1 MNPTSTSGPELQLPA
16 PLSPTNPNVVQEQAP
31 LPASYQPE
39 RSAAVPELL
48 PLPQVS
54 QPGLSSQAV
63 APAAVP
69 AGQTTQTADVPTTT
83 NVVVPDVADDQ
94 DLIEKEWV
102 SKAKQIVE
110 KTRNDPYQQSQELT
124 VFKSE
129 YMQKRY
135 NKSIKMS
142 E

>member
-16 PLSPTNPNVVQEQAP
+16 PMSHNLPGEQAP
-31 LPASYQPE
+31 IASSLQPE
-39 RSAAVPELL
+39 KVNLPTELL
-48 PLPQVS
+48 PLPQAPPLGVPS
-54 QPGLSSQAV
+54 QIAPINAAQVPQSVQLS
-63 APAAVP
+63 AVP
-69 AGQTTQTADVPTTT
+69 STT

>member
-16 PLSPTNPNVVQEQAP
+16 PLSPNTAYEQAP
-31 LPASYQPE
+31 APTPQQPE
-39 RSAAVPELL
+39 QATVNAELL
-48 PLPQVS
+48 PLPQAP
-54 QPGLSSQAV
+54 QPSLAGQA
-63 APAAVP
+63 APLLAMPIGQSAQTSAVP
-69 AGQTTQTADVPTTT
+69 ATT

>member
-1 MNPTSTSGPELQLPA
+1 MNPTTSTGPELQLP
-16 PLSPTNPNVVQEQAP
+16 SPVANSAAGEQAAMPSLP
-31 LPASYQPE
+31 LPE
-39 RSAAVPELL
+39 RAPTAPELM
-48 PLPQVS
+48 PLPQVPAQAGQAQYSAPSAAS
-54 QPGLSSQAV
+54 QPQMA
-63 APAAVP
+63 AQPAVP
-69 AGQTTQTADVPTTT
+69 VTT
-83 NVVVPDVADDQ
+83 NVVVPAAADDH

-124 VFKSE
+124 VFKAD
-129 YMQKRY
+129 YIQKRY

>member
-16 PLSPTNPNVVQEQAP
+16 PLNPNAAHEQAP
-31 LPASYQPE
+31 MPTQQQPE
-39 RSAAVPELL
+39 QSTVAAELL
-48 PLPQVS
+48 PLPLAP
-54 QPGLSSQAV
+54 QPSTSGQ
-63 APAAVP
+63 PAAPIVDP
-69 AGQTTQTADVPTTT
+69 AAQIAQNNAVSTTT

-110 KTRNDPYQQSQELT
+110 KTRNNPYQQSQELT
-124 VFKSE
+124 AFKSE

>member
-1 MNPTSTSGPELQLPA
+1 MNSTSTSGPELQLPA
-16 PLSPTNPNVVQEQAP
+16 PLNPNAGHEQVP
-31 LPASYQPE
+31 MPTQQQPE
-39 RSAAVPELL
+39 QPTVAAELL
-48 PLPQVS
+48 PLPQAPQS
-54 QPGLSSQAV
+54 STSGQPV
-63 APAAVP
+63 APITDPVAQIAQNS
-69 AGQTTQTADVPTTT
+69 AVPTTT
-83 NVVVPDVADDQ
+83 DIVVPDVADDQ

-110 KTRNDPYQQSQELT
+110 KTRNNPYQQSQELT

>member
-1 MNPTSTSGPELQLPA
+1 MPTQ
-16 PLSPTNPNVVQEQAP
+16 Q
-31 LPASYQPE
+31 QPE
-39 RSAAVPELL
+39 QPTVAAELL
-48 PLPQVS
+48 PLPQAP
-54 QPGLSSQAV
+54 QPSTSGQLV
-63 APAAVP
+63 API
-69 AGQTTQTADVPTTT
+69 ADPVAQIVQNSDVTTTT

-110 KTRNDPYQQSQELT
+110 KTRNNPYQQSQELT

>member
-1 MNPTSTSGPELQLPA
+1 MNPTSTSGPELQLPT
-16 PLSPTNPNVVQEQAP
+16 PLSPNVAYEQAP
-31 LPASYQPE
+31 MPAQQQPE
-39 RSAAVPELL
+39 QAAAVAELL
-48 PLPQVS
+48 PLPQAP
-54 QPGLSSQAV
+54 QPSYAGHAV
-63 APAAVP
+63 APTTMPTGQYTQVNAVS
-69 AGQTTQTADVPTTT
+69 TTT

>member
-16 PLSPTNPNVVQEQAP
+16 PMPSNVAHEQAP
-31 LPASYQPE
+31 MLTSQLAEQAAI
-39 RSAAVPELL
+39 SAELL
-48 PLPQVS
+48 PLPQAPVPSISAQPTAAVTIPVS
-54 QPGLSSQAV
+54 QLAETNAV
-63 APAAVP
+63 A
-69 AGQTTQTADVPTTT
+69 TTT
-83 NVVVPDVADDQ
+83 DVVVPDVADDQ